1 MASLTE
7 THHSDVSL
15 VLCGQAGAGVQTVET
30 LLVRLFKQAGFHVF
44 ATKEYMS
51 RVRGGL
57 NSTTLRIG
65 SVPVRANIDRI
76 DLLVPLNKG
85 AVTHVGKRLHPE
97 TIILADPEVVDAAE
111 IPQDVRQVDTPL
123 TQLAK
128 EIGNKIY
135 SNIIAIGLVGAL
147 FGLDKTLM
155 AEFIRNRFSKKDKS
169 VIDENLRALDAGIK
183 LGSDPAA
190 AETLRFDLKPDPAA
204 AGQMLISGAEAVGLG
219 AIAGGCN
226 FIGAYPMSPSTG
238 LLTFLA
244 QQSDRFGIV
253 VEQAED
259 EIAGINMALGA
270 WYAGARA
277 VASTSGGGFALMTE
291 GLSLA
296 AMIESPLVVHLA
308 QRPGPATGLPTRTG
322 QEDLNLALYAGHGEF
337 PRAILTPGTL
347 REAFE
352 LTAHAFNLADRTQCP
367 VFVLTDQ
374 YLVDTYYN
382 TERFDVSP
390 VNVKHDFIESKEGY
404 QRFALTESGLSP
416 RAIPGYGKG
425 LVVVDSDEHD
435 EAGHITEDLDLRVRM
450 VDKRLSKQKL
460 LENEA
465 LAPTLWPQRDY
476 KHLVICWGS
485 TSPIVQEAIERI
497 GRDDL
502 AMLHFAQLYPLHPE
516 TAERIGKAKTRIG
529 LEGNATGQ
537 FAQLIKRQTGIEMD
551 KMILKYNGL
560 QFTVEEVVES
570 LRKIL
575 G

>member
-1 MASLTE
+1 MASFTK
-7 THHSDVSL
+7 THGDDVSL
-15 VLCGQAGAGVQTVET
+15 VLCGQAGSGVQTVEH
-30 LLVRLFKQAGFHVF
+30 LLVRLLKAAGYHVF

-65 SVPVRANIDRI
+65 SVPVRANITRI
-76 DLLVPLNKG
+76 DLLIPLNKG
-85 AVTHVGKRLHPE
+85 AVEHVRTRLAE
-97 TIILADPEVVDAAE
+97 KTIILCDAEVVDAAE
-111 IPQDVRQVDTPL
+111 IPQDVRRVDTPL

-128 EIGNKIY
+128 TIGNKIY
-135 SNIIAIGLVGAL
+135 SNIIAVGLVGAL
-147 FGLDKTLM
+147 FGVDTTLM
-155 AEFIRNRFSKKDKS
+155 AEFIQKRFAKKDKGI
-169 VIDENLRALDAGIK
+169 IDENLRALDAGVK
-183 LGSDPAA
+183 LGEELVAA
-190 AETLRFDLKPDPAA
+190 GTLRFALTPDPAA

-226 FIGAYPMSPSTG
+226 FIGAYPMSPSTE

-244 QQSDRFGIV
+244 RQSKPFGIV

-277 VASTSGGGFALMTE
+277 IASTSGGGFALMTE
-291 GLSLA
+291 GLSLG
-296 AMIESPLVVHLA
+296 AMIESPLVVHIA

-337 PRAILTPGTL
+337 PRAIFAPGTL
-347 REAFE
+347 WEAFM
-352 LTAHAFNLADRTQCP
+352 LTRLAFDLADRCQVP
-367 VFVLTDQ
+367 VFILTDQ
-374 YLVDTYYN
+374 YFVDTYYT
-382 TERFDVSP
+382 TECFDVSQA
-390 VNVKHDFIESKEGY
+390 NIKHRFIESKEDY
-404 QRFALTESGLSP
+404 KRFSLTEGGVSP

-435 EAGHITEDLDLRVRM
+435 EAGHITEDLDLRM
-450 VDKRLSKQKL
+450 QMTNKRLSKQKL
-460 LENEA
+460 LTDQSCGA
-465 LAPTLWPQRDY
+465 CLWPKRDY

-485 TSPIVQEAIERI
+485 TFPIVQEAIERI

-502 AMLHFAQLYPLHPE
+502 SLLHFVQIYPLHPAA
-516 TAERIGKAKTRIG
+516 AEQIGKAKTRIG

-537 FAQLIKRQTGIEMD
+537 FAQLIQRETGIEMD
-551 KMILKYNGL
+551 EMILKYNGL

-570 LRKIL
+570 LNKII